1 MIPEDK
7 RKFMWDSFFTAETL
21 FCMLAILLAF
31 AVSLAATPLAGRLAA
46 KCGCFDR
53 PDSVRKLHKTPVP
66 YFGGL
71 AILVGFLVS
80 ALVFSFVMLGA
91 IPQNVAVMFIGGMS
105 ICFVGL
111 IDDMYD
117 MPAPLK
123 LLLQIVISAFT
134 AYFGGAIEYTT
145 IFDRTLV
152 LGVFSIP
159 VTVLWMV
166 LIINALNLIDGLDG
180 LASGVSALESFALLI
195 TSVIMGNTVCIVASA
210 ALCGA
215 VLGFLP
221 YNANRATIFMGD
233 AGSMFIGYIMACIS
247 VFGLFKSQA
256 LFSIVVPALIFA
268 LPLLDTVVAFFR
280 RIFKGQ
286 SPFKADRS
294 HLHHKLIDNGFTPK
308 QSVIA
313 IYCASAVF
321 CVASI
326 LFMKYKLFSM
336 VLVLADFVFL
346 EVLKHWK
353 LFFYGKKKISEEISS
368 VETPKKQADQ

>member
-1 MIPEDK
+1 ML
-7 RKFMWDSFFTAETL
+7 DSIFKTDIVFCL
-21 FCMLAILLAF
+21 FAILAAF
-31 AVSLAATPLAGRLAA
+31 LVALAATPLAGKLAA
-46 KCGCFDR
+46 ACGCYDR
-53 PDSVRKLHKTPVP
+53 PDGARKLHKKPVP

-71 AILVGFLVS
+71 AILAGFVISVVLFSLVV
-80 ALVFSFVMLGA
+80 LRA
-91 IPQNVAVMFIGGMS
+91 IPQSVAVMVVGGMS
-105 ICFVGL
+105 ICFVGVL
-111 IDDMYD
+111 DDMYD
-117 MPAPLK
+117 MPSLAK
-123 LLLQIVISAFT
+123 LFCQIVISAFT

-145 IFDRTLV
+145 LFDKTIV
-152 LGVFSIP
+152 FGVFSVP

-166 LIINALNLIDGLDG
+166 LIINAVNLIDGLDG

-195 TSVIMGNTVCIVASA
+195 TSIIMGNTVCALASA

-247 VFGLFKSQA
+247 VFGLFKAQA

-268 LPLLDTVVAFFR
+268 LPILDTVVAFFR
-280 RIFKGQ
+280 RIAKGQ

-326 LFMKYKLFSM
+326 LFMKYKLFSTI
-336 VLVLADFVFL
+336 LVLLDLLFL
-346 EVLKHWK
+346 EILKHRRW
-353 LFFYGKKKISEEISS
+353 LFRGKKKRTEEASAISKVNKII
-368 VETPKKQADQ
+368 

>member
-1 MIPEDK
+1 MLSSV
-7 RKFMWDSFFTAETL
+7 FSAETL
-21 FCMLAILLAF
+21 FCLLAILAAF
-31 AVSLAATPLAGRLAA
+31 AVSLAATPLAGKLAA

-53 PDSVRKLHKTPVP
+53 PDGARKLHKEPVP

-71 AILVGFLVS
+71 AILVGFLASTV
-80 ALVFSFVMLGA
+80 LFSLVMLGT
-91 IPQNVAVMFIGGMS
+91 IPQNVAVMIVGGMS
-105 ICFVGL
+105 ICFVGVL
-111 IDDMYD
+111 DDMYD
-117 MPAPLK
+117 MPALLK
-123 LLLQIVISAFT
+123 LMLQIAVSAFT

-145 IFDRTLV
+145 IFDKTI
-152 LGVFSIP
+152 VFGAFSVP

-166 LIINALNLIDGLDG
+166 LIINAVNLIDGLDG

-221 YNANRATIFMGD
+221 YNANRAVIFMGD

-247 VFGLFKSQA
+247 VFGLFKAQA

-268 LPLLDTVVAFFR
+268 LPLLDTIVAFFR
-280 RIFKGQ
+280 RVMKGQ

-294 HLHHKLIDNGFTPK
+294 HLHHKLIDNGFSPK
-308 QSVIA
+308 RSVLA
-313 IYCASAVF
+313 IYCASAMF

-326 LFMKYKLFSM
+326 LFMRYKLLS
-336 VLVLADFVFL
+336 VLLVLLDLIFL

-353 LFFYGKKKISEEISS
+353 QLFDRKKKPPK
-368 VETPKKQADQ
+368 ETAPIEDAKRTS

>member
-1 MIPEDK
+1 ML
-7 RKFMWDSFFTAETL
+7 DSIFKTDIFFCLFALITAFVITL
-21 FCMLAILLAF
+21 AM
-31 AVSLAATPLAGRLAA
+31 TPLAGKLAA
-46 KCGCFDR
+46 VCGCYDR
-53 PDSVRKLHKTPVP
+53 PDGTRKLHKKPVP

-71 AILVGFLVS
+71 SILLGFVLS
-80 ALVFSFVMLGA
+80 AVLFSLLMLGA
-91 IPQNVAVMFIGGMS
+91 IPQSIAVMVIGGMS
-105 ICFVGL
+105 ICFVGV

-117 MPAPLK
+117 MPSLLK
-123 LLLQIVISAFT
+123 FFFQIVISAFT

-145 IFDRTLV
+145 LFDKTIV
-152 LGVFSIP
+152 FGVFSIP

-166 LIINALNLIDGLDG
+166 LIINAVNLIDGLDG

-195 TSVIMGNTVCIVASA
+195 TSVVMGNTVCIIASA

-233 AGSMFIGYIMACIS
+233 AGSMLIGYIMACIS
-247 VFGLFKSQA
+247 VFGLFKAQA

-268 LPLLDTVVAFFR
+268 LPILDTVVAFFR
-280 RIFKGQ
+280 RIAKGQ

-326 LFMKYKLFSM
+326 LFMKYKIFSA
-336 VLVLADFVFL
+336 VLVLLDLLFL
-346 EVLKHWK
+346 EILKHWK
-353 LFFYGKKKISEEISS
+353 EIFRGKKKPSEETTAVSKMNKII
-368 VETPKKQADQ
+368 

>member
-1 MIPEDK
+1 ML
-7 RKFMWDSFFTAETL
+7 DSIFTAETL
-21 FCMLAILLAF
+21 FCLLAILTAF
-31 AVSLAATPLAGRLAA
+31 LVSLVATPLAGKLAA

-53 PDSVRKLHKTPVP
+53 PDGARKLHKVPVP

-71 AILVGFLVS
+71 AILAGFLVS
-80 ALVFSFVMLGA
+80 SVLFSLVMLET
-91 IPQNVAVMFIGGMS
+91 IPQNIAVMIVGGMS
-105 ICFVGL
+105 ICFVGAL
-111 IDDMYD
+111 DDMYD
-117 MPAPLK
+117 MPAILK
-123 LLLQIVISAFT
+123 LILQIVISAFT

-145 IFDRTLV
+145 IFDQTIV
-152 LGVFSIP
+152 FGVFSVP

-166 LIINALNLIDGLDG
+166 LIINAVNLIDGLDG

-195 TSVIMGNTVCIVASA
+195 TSIVMGNTVCIVTSA

-247 VFGLFKSQA
+247 VFGLFKAQA

-268 LPLLDTVVAFFR
+268 LPLLDTIVAFFR
-280 RIFKGQ
+280 RILKGQ

-326 LFMKYKLFSM
+326 LFMRYKLLSI
-336 VLVLADFVFL
+336 VLVLLDLIFL
-346 EVLKHWK
+346 EILKHWK
-353 LFFYGKKKISEEISS
+353 QLFNKKEPAEK
-368 VETPKKQADQ
+368 ETAPAEDVKRTS

>member
-1 MIPEDK
+1 ML
-7 RKFMWDSFFTAETL
+7 DSIFKTDIL
-21 FCMLAILLAF
+21 FCLFAIAAAF
-31 AVSLAATPLAGRLAA
+31 FVARAATPLAGKLAA
-46 KCGCFDR
+46 VCGCYDR
-53 PDSVRKLHKTPVP
+53 PDGARKLHKKPVP

-71 AILVGFLVS
+71 AILLGFVTS
-80 ALVFSFVMLGA
+80 AVLFSFLMLGA
-91 IPQNVAVMFIGGMS
+91 IPQSVAVMVIGGMS
-105 ICFVGL
+105 ICFVGV

-117 MPAPLK
+117 MPSLLK
-123 LLLQIVISAFT
+123 LFFQIVISAFT

-145 IFDRTLV
+145 LFDKTIV
-152 LGVFSIP
+152 FGVFSIP

-166 LIINALNLIDGLDG
+166 LIINAVNLIDGLDG

-195 TSVIMGNTVCIVASA
+195 TSVVMGNTVCIIASA

-247 VFGLFKSQA
+247 VFGLFKAQA

-268 LPLLDTVVAFFR
+268 LPILDTVVAFFR
-280 RIFKGQ
+280 RIAKGQ
-286 SPFKADRS
+286 SPFTADRS

-326 LFMKYKLFSM
+326 LFMKYKIFSA
-336 VLVLADFVFL
+336 VLVLLDLAFL
-346 EVLKHWK
+346 EIMKHWK
-353 LFFYGKKKISEEISS
+353 GIFRGKKKPPEETAAVSKVNKI
-368 VETPKKQADQ
+368 V